1 LINVSQASNDVSLI
15 GGPATVRL
23 ELDFGSPGQ
32 RGSQIYTGPGN
43 PTDLAVDIPSIQIND
58 LFINL
63 DPSSI
68 DYLYLWQYGSQD
80 GVIAWRR
87 TLRLIPNTVLINPL
101 IKFIN
106 GIAHTTVLLNNT
118 YIDVKGIYFP
128 LSGFGEGS
136 DLGNLQP
143 KDFNVQ
149 HNLISEKAT
158 ASSIILKEI
167 SDQQDVEY
175 LYFNPLNPADPLN
188 GTYQVFNNFP
198 FGSLVMSANFNAT
211 EYDAISDSWSPVSGY
226 KIVNFLAT
234 VGGRSRAVIDFD
246 ITSVNQTLNTITLLS
261 HGLNTGNKLV
271 YLSNFSDDLG
281 GLTDQSEYFAVRVD
295 EDTIALADQ
304 LGNPIDISIGTASG
318 QHSLG
323 VLGIGL

>member
-1 LINVSQASNDVSLI
+1 MIDVYQASSDVSII
-15 GGPATVRL
+15 GGPATVKL
-23 ELDFGSPGQ
+23 EVGFGSAGQ

-68 DYLYLWQYGSQD
+68 DYLFLWQYNSQD
-80 GVIAWRR
+80 GVIAWRK

-101 IKFIN
+101 IKFID
-106 GIAHTTVLLNNT
+106 GIAHTTIFFSNT

-149 HNLISEKAT
+149 HNLISNKST
-158 ASSIILKEI
+158 ASAINLKEI

-175 LYFNPLNPADPLN
+175 LADPLT
-188 GTYQVFNNFP
+188 GTYQTFSNFP

-211 EYDAISDSWSPVSGY
+211 EYDAGTDSWSPVTGY
-226 KIVNFLAT
+226 RIVNFLAT
-234 VGGRSRAVIDFD
+234 VGGRSRSVIDFEVSD
-246 ITSVNQTLNTITLLS
+246 VNQTLNTFRLLS
-261 HGLNTGNKLV
+261 HGLVTGNKLV
-271 YLSNFSDDLG
+271 YLSNFSDSFG
-281 GLTDQSEYFAVRVD
+281 GLANETEYFVVRVD
-295 EDTIALADQ
+295 EDTIALLDQ
-304 LGNPIDISIGTASG
+304 LGQPVDISIGTATG
-318 QHSLG
+318 QHSFG
-323 VLGIGL
+323 VLGIGF

>member
-1 LINVSQASNDVSLI
+1 MIDVYQSSSDISII
-15 GGPATVRL
+15 GGPSIVRL
-23 ELDFGSPGQ
+23 EVDFGSPGQ

-43 PTDLAVDIPSIQIND
+43 PTDLAVDLPSIQIND

-68 DYLYLWQYGSQD
+68 DYLYLWQYNSQD

-101 IKFIN
+101 IKFI
-106 GIAHTTVLLNNT
+106 GGVAHTTILFSNT
-118 YIDVKGIYFP
+118 YVDVKGIYFP

-149 HNLISEKAT
+149 HNLISNNAT
-158 ASSIILKEI
+158 ASAINLKEI

-175 LYFNPLNPADPLN
+175 LYLNPLDPADPLN
-188 GTYQVFNNFP
+188 GTYQTVSNFP
-198 FGSLVMSANFNAT
+198 FGSLVMSANFSAT
-211 EYDAISDSWSPVSGY
+211 EYDAATDSWSPITGY
-226 KIVNFLAT
+226 RIVNFLAT
-234 VGGRSRAVIDFD
+234 IGGRSRAVIDFEVSD
-246 ITSVNQTLNTITLLS
+246 VNETLNVITILS
-261 HGLNTGNKLV
+261 HGLNSGNKLV
-271 YLSNFSDDLG
+271 YLSNFSDSLG
-281 GLTDQSEYFAVRVD
+281 GLSNETEYFAVRVD
-295 EDTIALADQ
+295 EDTIALVDQ
-304 LGNPIDISIGTASG
+304 LQQPVDISIGTATG
-318 QHSLG
+318 QHSFG

>member
-1 LINVSQASNDVSLI
+1 MVDVSQASSDVSII

-23 ELDFGSPGQ
+23 EVDFGSPGQ

-43 PTDLAVDIPSIQIND
+43 PTDLGVELPSIQIND

-80 GVIAWRR
+80 GVVAWRK

-101 IKFIN
+101 IKFID
-106 GIAHTTVLLNNT
+106 GIAHTTVLLNNV

-175 LYFNPLNPADPLN
+175 LYFNPLNPSDPLN
-188 GTYQVFNNFP
+188 GTYQIFNNFP

-211 EYDAISDSWSPVSGY
+211 EYDSSAESWAPVDGY
-226 KIVNFLAT
+226 RIVNFLAT

-246 ITSVNQTLNTITLLS
+246 ITDVDETLNTITLLS

-295 EDTIALADQ
+295 EDTIALTDQ

-323 VLGIGL
+323 ILGIGL

>member
-1 LINVSQASNDVSLI
+1 MVDVYESSSDISII
-15 GGPATVRL
+15 GGPATVRV
-23 ELDFGSPGQ
+23 EVDFGSPGQ

-68 DYLYLWQYGSQD
+68 DYLFLWQYNSQD
-80 GVIAWRR
+80 GIIAWRKA
-87 TLRLIPNTVLINPL
+87 LRLIPNTVIINPL

-106 GIAHTTVLLNNT
+106 GVAHTTIFFNNL

-128 LSGFGEGS
+128 LTGFGEGS
-136 DLGNLQP
+136 DLGNLQV

-149 HNLISEKAT
+149 HNLTSNKPA
-158 ASSIILKEI
+158 ASSINLREV
-167 SDQQDVEY
+167 SDQHDVEV
-175 LYFNPLNPADPLN
+175 LYFNPQDPADPLN
-188 GTYQVFNNFP
+188 GTYQLFSNFP

-211 EYDAISDSWSPVSGY
+211 EYDLVTSSWSPITGY
-226 KIVNFLAT
+226 RIVNFLAT
-234 VGGRSRAVIDFD
+234 IGGRSRAVIDFEVSD
-246 ITSVNQTLNTITLLS
+246 VNETFNVITLLS

-281 GLTDQSEYFAVRVD
+281 GLVDEEEYFAVRVD
-295 EDTIALADQ
+295 EDTIALVDYLAQPVD
-304 LGNPIDISIGTASG
+304 LSIGTATG
-318 QHSLG
+318 QHSFG
-323 VLGIGL
+323 VFGIGL

>member
-1 LINVSQASNDVSLI
+1 MIDVYQASSDVSII
-15 GGPATVRL
+15 GGPATVNL
-23 ELDFGSPGQ
+23 EVGFGSAGQ

-68 DYLYLWQYGSQD
+68 DYLFLWQYNSQD
-80 GVIAWRR
+80 GVIAWRK

-106 GIAHTTVLLNNT
+106 GVAHTTVFFSNN

-128 LSGFGEGS
+128 MTGFGEGS

-149 HNLISEKAT
+149 HNVISNKST
-158 ASSIILKEI
+158 ASAINLKEI
-167 SDQQDVEY
+167 SDQQDIEY
-175 LYFNPLNPADPLN
+175 LYFNPLDPLDPLN
-188 GTYQVFNNFP
+188 GTYQTFSNFP

-211 EYDAISDSWSPVSGY
+211 EYDALTESWSPVTGY
-226 KIVNFLAT
+226 RIVNFLAT
-234 VGGRSRAVIDFD
+234 IGGRSRAVVDFEVSD
-246 ITSVNQTLNTITLLS
+246 VNQTFNTITILS
-261 HGLNTGNKLV
+261 HDLVTGNKLV
-271 YLSNFSDDLG
+271 YLSNFSDPLG
-281 GLTDQSEYFAVRVD
+281 GLVDETEYFAVRVD
-295 EDTIALADQ
+295 EDTIALVDQ
-304 LGNPIDISIGTASG
+304 LGQPVDLSIGTATG
-318 QHSLG
+318 QHSFG
-323 VLGIGL
+323 VLGIGF